1 MPTTMLTLFW
11 GAVQKKEGGK
21 ARKLGVEKGLD
32 LVFLSL
38 IS

>member
-1 MPTTMLTLFW
+1 MLTLF

-21 ARKLGVEKGLD
+21 AGDEKGLD